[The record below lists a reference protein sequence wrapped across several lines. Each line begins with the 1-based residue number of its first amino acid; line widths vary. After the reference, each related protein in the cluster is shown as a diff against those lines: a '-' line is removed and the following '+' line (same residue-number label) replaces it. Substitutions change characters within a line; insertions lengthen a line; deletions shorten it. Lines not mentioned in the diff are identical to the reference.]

1 MELRAI
7 VNFAIWHDTRDITD
21 TVELPTT
28 HYDRPTMRK
37 CWDFLDLTS
46 RSFARVIRELEGE
59 LARTVRLFLIACL
72 WQSTGTILAN
82 DLQVCLFYLV
92 LRALDTVEDDMTI
105 PNDVKIPLL
114 RAMHTKLYEPGW
126 TFKESKEK
134 DKIVLEEF
142 DAIQTEFSLLDHK
155 YVHNACRLLGRGA
168 DRIGSGTRLSLP
180 IFARRWVLVWPT
192 LPPLLPPGNL

>member
-1 MELRAI
+1 MI
-7 VNFAIWHDTRDITD
+7 NFAIWRDTRDITD
-21 TVELPTT
+21 AVELPTT

-59 LARTVRLFLIACL
+59 LARTVRLFLIASL
-72 WQSTGTILAN
+72 WQSTGTIVAN

-105 PNDVKIPLL
+105 PNDVKLPLL

-126 TFKESKEK
+126 TFKGSKEK

-142 DAIQTEFSLLDHK
+142 DAIQTEFSLLDPK
-155 YVHNACRLLGRGA
+155 CVHNTCKLLAREA
-168 DRIGSGTRLSLP
+168 DPIGVGIRLSLL
-180 IFARRWVLVWPT
+180 IFARRWVPVWPT
-192 LPPLLPPGNL
+192 LPHLLPPNNL

>member
-59 LARTVRLFLIACL
+59 LARTVRLFLIASL

-180 IFARRWVLVWPT
+180 IFARRWVLVWLT

>member
-59 LARTVRLFLIACL
+59 LARTVRLFLISSL

-155 YVHNACRLLGRGA
+155 YVHNTCRLLGRGA